1 MGYRAAKTLEKTPAT
16 MDSQVT
22 RTLERRV
29 AKSRLSVAMSAAESV
44 GADMLSFC
52 STQEKSSDS
61 GVTPMRASW

>member
-1 MGYRAAKTLEKTPAT
+1 

-29 AKSRLSVAMSAAESV
+29 AKKRLSVAMSAAESV
-44 GADMLSFC
+44 EPEMLSFWRM
-52 STQEKSSDS
+52 QAKRMER